1 MTLKDLQD
9 LINQEISK
17 KDKVKTVRKFAVG
30 IGIAAAGGLVAGILI
45 AQKSGKET
53 REDLKKKTG
62 NTIESV
68 RDRVK
73 KKAEAVYGSAT
84 YAAQG
89 ACDVAEDVHAQ
100 TEGVKEDIRNGGCK
114 ITQDLHKTAENITNE
129 FNDSVE

>member
-73 KKAEAVYGSAT
+73 KRRRRCMVPQLMLRRE
-84 YAAQG
+84 
-89 ACDVAEDVHAQ
+89 HAMLPR
-100 TEGVKEDIRNGGCK
+100 TFM
-114 ITQDLHKTAENITNE
+114 HKRRA
-129 FNDSVE
+129 